1 MKIDTEGKITIPP
14 EIQNQLEFQPGTEV
28 ELEVIGN
35 TLQIR
40 KLQNPNRGKEIIAAI
55 SGKATNHLTTNEIMQ
70 LTREDLYE

>member
-14 EIQNQLEFQPGTEV
+14 EIQNLLEFRPGTEV

-40 KLQNPNRGKEIIAAI
+40 KLQNSNRGKEIIAAI
-55 SGKATNHLTTNEIMQ
+55 RGKATNRLTTNEIMQ
-70 LTREDLYE
+70 LTRQDIYE